1 MPGLRDALFGAAT
14 AAAVAGGANLALPP
28 SGPAAT
34 GEQVAIS
41 AYVHAARTASCP
53 TDWRDLAAIRSI
65 ESPASIGTEQA
76 DGTVPGVAGPEL
88 DGSGVGGNTQ
98 AMYDADGTMSRAWG
112 PMQFIR
118 SSWDLFGRDANGDG
132 IVSIDNIWDSSAAA
146 AAHLCASRTAG
157 ASRWEAFRDYNGIGP
172 AAARYADTA
181 IARADTLPTDPGDVL
196 APVADAGKKLAA
208 KAQCDIGTTP
218 SGAPKVGDVANCAA
232 QTTFERLLA
241 GWEATGELIERD
253 GNVQPIAGIYRM
265 VDEQIA
271 RYLGGETPGPATR
284 DLRATAP
291 TSTTGA
297 RIVDAAM
304 AWVGGEYEPGV
315 PAQCAYFVRQVLDDA
330 GITLTPNVTQ
340 QTLDQWSSDGPGM
353 ANSFGGD
360 QGTVIRNKADLAPGD
375 VVMWAN
381 TYGDWPAGS
390 ITHVGIYVG
399 DGQIVDRPTAAA
411 PVKLRSIDTFP
422 SFVGAVR
429 LP

>member
-98 AMYDADGTMSRAWG
+98 AMYDADGTTSRAWG

-118 SSWDLFGRDANGDG
+118 SSWELFGRDANGDG

-157 ASRWEAFRDYNGIGP
+157 ASRWEALRDYNGSGP

-181 IARADTLPTDPGDVL
+181 IARADALPTDPGDVL
-196 APVADAGKKLAA
+196 APVADAAKKLAA

-241 GWEATGELIERD
+241 GWEATGDLIERD
-253 GNVQPIAGIYRM
+253 GNVQPVAGIYRM

-271 RYLGGETPGPATR
+271 RYLGGGSPGPATQDLRKAPPELAATASPRADGLNPSFGAQLDLFVAEAPGRIDIVSGLRTAAHQR
-284 DLRATAP
+284 DLYEAYLDG
-291 TSTTGA
+291 TGNL
-297 RIVDAAM
+297 AA
-304 AWVGGEYEPGV
+304 W
-315 PAQCAYFVRQVLDDA
+315 
-330 GITLTPNVTQ
+330 
-340 QTLDQWSSDGPGM
+340 SDGVTC
-353 ANSFGGD
+353 NSDHCAGLA
-360 QGTVIRNKADLAPGD
+360 ADLAYADLTTEAWAHANAWRYGLQFD
-375 VVMWAN
+375 VPSESWHI
-381 TYGDWPAGS
+381 S
-390 ITHVGIYVG
+390 L
-399 DGQIVDRPTAAA
+399 A
-411 PVKLRSIDTFP
+411 PNLR
-422 SFVGAVR
+422 
-429 LP
+429 